1 VKKVLIAGAGIS
13 GLSVAYYLRRLRPDL
28 SITLLDSRERLG
40 GVITTLAKSGFVIE
54 GGPDSFITL
63 KPWGMQLCRDL
74 RIEDRLFSTDP
85 ANRKVYILSRGRLEP
100 LPPGVML
107 TAPTRVLPLLK
118 SRLFTWRGKIRMG
131 MDLFLPRGPEIE
143 DESLGAFVRRRLG
156 QEAVDKIAEP
166 ILGGIFLAEADQLSL
181 RSTFP
186 RFIEM
191 EKDHR
196 SLILAM
202 RRQAKPAGGAGGAAA
217 SPFRTLPGGMGE
229 LVEALRAALPK
240 VEFRTGVRVER
251 IESPRRVVTTRGVM
265 EPDAVVL
272 AVPPPDCASILRG
285 LLPEIA
291 DRVSCIPTLTTAT
304 VSLGYREP
312 KTTVP
317 LDATGFVIA
326 RGENRRILACTWTSR
341 KFAKRAPAG
350 HLLVRCFFGGGK
362 NEAMA
367 RHDAPTLERIARE
380 ELSDL
385 MGLKDEPVVA
395 AVHHWPAANPIYE
408 VGHEARVREIEERLD
423 PALNLY
429 LTGSGFRGIGIPDC
443 VADAKKVAAEVARR
457 T

>member
-1 VKKVLIAGAGIS
+1 MKRVLIAGAGIS
-13 GLSVAYYLRRLRPDL
+13 GLATAFYLKRRRPDL
-28 SITLLDSRERLG
+28 SVTVLDPRERLG
-40 GVITTLAKSGFVIE
+40 GVITTREKDGFVIE

-63 KPWGMQLCRDL
+63 KPWGAQLCREL
-74 RIEDRLFSTDP
+74 GIEGRLQSTDP

-107 TAPTRVLPLLK
+107 TAPTKVLPFLQ
-118 SRLFTWRGKIRMG
+118 SRLFTWPGKIRMG
-131 MDLFLPRGPEIE
+131 MDLFLPRGRNHG

-166 ILGGIFLAEADQLSL
+166 ILGGIYLAEADRLSL

-191 EKDHR
+191 EQKHR

-202 RRQAKPAGGAGGAAA
+202 RRQTRPGRETGGAT

-229 LVEALRAALPK
+229 LVEALRRAMPD
-240 VEFRTGVRVER
+240 VEFRTGSRVVR
-251 IESPRRVVTTRGVM
+251 IEGPRRVATTGGMM

-272 AVPPPDCASILRG
+272 AVPPPDCAAILKG
-285 LLPEIA
+285 ILPEAA
-291 DRVSCIPTLTTAT
+291 DRIARIPTLTTAT

-312 KTTVP
+312 GAKVP

-326 RGENRRILACTWTSR
+326 RGENRRILACTWSSK
-341 KFAKRAPAG
+341 KFQGRAPEG

-362 NEAMA
+362 NEAIVEED
-367 RHDAPTLERIARE
+367 DATLERIARE
-380 ELSDL
+380 ELADL
-385 MGLKDEPVVA
+385 MGLTGEPVVS
-395 AVHHWPAANPIYE
+395 AVFRWPRANPIYE
-408 VGHEARVREIEERLD
+408 VGHEARVREIEEKVD
-423 PALNLY
+423 PALNLF

-443 VADAKKVAAEVARR
+443 AGDAVRIAAEVAKRL
-457 T
+457 